1 MQIRYELVFL
11 FTFLL
16 FLSHYPIYYN
26 LLAHQR
32 YSPPIRALLALV
44 YCLPGLNLLVYLLLR
59 WLAPR

>member
-11 FTFLL
+11 LTFLL
-16 FLSHYPIYYN
+16 FLSHCPIYYN

-32 YSPPIRALLALV
+32 YSPLIRALLALV